1 MALLNIRTDED
12 PILRKIS
19 KEIKEVNDKTLI
31 LIEDMIETMK
41 DAKGIGLA
49 APQIGKLRRLIIV
62 DFQDE
67 EGPIAMVNPE
77 IIEKDGSVVDIE
89 GCLSIPGFRG
99 SVKRPEKI
107 KVKYLNK
114 DGEETTLEKEG
125 YDARIVCHEVDHLN
139 GILFKDKYIDE
150 YVLDD
155 NGDYVKYE

>member
-12 PILRKIS
+12 PILRKVS
-19 KEIKEVNDKTLI
+19 KEIKEVNEKILE

-41 DAKGIGLA
+41 DAEGIGLA

-62 DFQDE
+62 DFQDSN
-67 EGPIAMVNPE
+67 GPIAMVNPE
-77 IIEKDGSVVDIE
+77 IIAEDGCLIDIE

-99 SVKRPEKI
+99 SVERPERI

-114 DGEETTLEKEG
+114 DGEEVILEKEG

-150 YVLDD
+150 YVLNED
-155 NGDYVKYE
+155 GDYVKYE

>member
-41 DAKGIGLA
+41 DAQGIGLA

>member
-41 DAKGIGLA
+41 YAKGIGLA

>member
-77 IIEKDGSVVDIE
+77 IIEKDGSVIDIE

-114 DGEETTLEKEG
+114 DGEETILEKEG